1 MPTGWSWRSSTV
13 VYGAHPDNT
22 VPLTEESPLR
32 ANPDFPYAEHTRDVD
47 RWLGQWADRH
57 PEVTVTRLRLATV
70 VGGGVDNF
78 FIRSLLAPRLPS
90 VRGHRPPYQFV
101 HVDDAVAAIARA
113 VEHDLPGAYN
123 VAAEGWLSFDEIA
136 AILGRRALD
145 VPEEVAFSAV
155 ERLAAT
161 GIWEL
166 PVGAVHYVMHP
177 WVTSADRLVATG
189 WRPRH
194 SNRDAAVELARD
206 LGDRLVV
213 GRVATSRR
221 QVRRAAVVGA
231 GVAGGLLA
239 LGVLA
244 AAPERVVTARP
255 AQPRGHAAHD
265 PDRADVRVR
274 CLLTRDPLDV
284 GGGPRRRRPPR
295 GRRDRRVQRPRA
307 QPPRRRGG
315 RPPRVRGVGGPR
327 RAGPGGGRRDVAA
340 AHPSVRAVHVAHRIG
355 RLEVGEV
362 SVVCAASAPHRDQAL
377 AAASDLIDEVKARVP
392 IWKRETL
399 TDGTVRWPGCD

>member
-1 MPTGWSWRSSTV
+1 MTTVVITGVRGQVGRRVLQAVRTMGSVDRVVGVDVGEPDAPLPDDVEFRRADVTDRDAIRAALADADVVVHLAAQVDPIDDLGHMRAVNVDGPQHVAEASLAAGARRLVMTSSTV

-32 ANPDFPYAEHTRDVD
+32 ANPDFPYAEHTRDAD

-70 VGGGVDNF
+70 VGGGVENF
-78 FIRSLLAPRLPS
+78 FTRSLLAPRLPS

-194 SNRDAAVELARD
+194 SNRDAAAELARD

-213 GRVATSRR
+213 GRVATSRH

-244 AAPERVVTARP
+244 
-255 AQPRGHAAHD
+255 
-265 PDRADVRVR
+265 
-274 CLLTRDPLDV
+274 
-284 GGGPRRRRPPR
+284 RRRS
-295 GRRDRRVQRPRA
+295 GA
-307 QPPRRRGG
+307 
-315 RPPRVRGVGGPR
+315 
-327 RAGPGGGRRDVAA
+327 
-340 AHPSVRAVHVAHRIG
+340 
-355 RLEVGEV
+355 
-362 SVVCAASAPHRDQAL
+362 
-377 AAASDLIDEVKARVP
+377 
-392 IWKRETL
+392 
-399 TDGTVRWPGCD
+399 